1 MSTCDQAGFKSL
13 YCDNRGV
20 PSNYTIGGAMLAAN
34 YKACEDLCKGD
45 PKCKAYTYNPVKQ
58 HCTKKSARQFIYQ
71 AGVQSG
77 PVTTAVNWWVPPCTP
92 DAQTAG
98 QYKCNAGIASSA
110 NLDTPVYKSTWTA
123 CQTMCSGD
131 PKCKGW
137 TWNPNGL
144 CQKKKDATYFYN
156 LHYLSGARKG
166 TPVGASAGTGSGG
179 AEGGS
184 SGTSSDS
191 SATTKPTG
199 APEATPAPTNPPE
212 PNWWRQ
218 MSPLGVEWW
227 IVVAVGLTLL
237 LMVGAVGMM
246 MMMSMSG

>member
-1 MSTCDQAGFKSL
+1 MSTCDQAGFQAL

-20 PSNYTIGGAMLAAN
+20 PSNYTIGGAMMAAN

-45 PKCKAYTYNPVKQ
+45 PKCKAYTFNPVKQ
-58 HCTKKSARQFIYQ
+58 QCTKKSARQFIYQ

-77 PVTTAVNWWVPPCTP
+77 PVTNVVSWWVPPCTP
-92 DAQTAG
+92 EAQTAG

-110 NLDTPVYKSTWTA
+110 NLDAPVYKSAWTA
-123 CQTMCSGD
+123 CQAMCSGD
-131 PKCKGW
+131 TKCKGW

-156 LHYLSGARKG
+156 QHYLSGARKATSG
-166 TPVGASAGTGSGG
+166 SGSGAGSGG
-179 AEGGS
+179 GADGGS
-184 SGTSSDS
+184 SGTSSS
-191 SATTKPTG
+191 TATTTPTA
-199 APEATPAPTNPPE
+199 APAPPTPAPTTPPA
-212 PNWWRQ
+212 PDWWRQ

-227 IVVAVGLTLL
+227 IVVAVGLVLL
-237 LMVGAVGMM
+237 LMVGSVGMM